1 MEVSVASVAI
11 IGSGISGLSAA
22 YSLDK
27 DFDVHVFEQDDRP
40 GGHASTVVV
49 SDPLGD
55 VGVDTGFM
63 VFNPPN
69 YPKLTKFFAELNVPL
84 TEHSGG
90 FNFFDVDAGTYYGTE
105 EFEKDEAYVRANYGP
120 EFISVWEQADR
131 LLREAP
137 RHIMEGK
144 CQIPLEEYLRTYGY
158 TDDFINGYMIQI
170 SCSYWSVPVEVTLN
184 SPAVMVIGMFL
195 NHGKDGL
202 GGKGVKWLAVKGG
215 AKGYLDIL
223 IGGLKRPPRL
233 NAAVTSVRALADGV
247 EVQTGGSW
255 EKFDYA
261 IVATHADQALKL
273 LDNPSVKQREILG
286 TFEYNRCSTVLHTDS
301 SVMPVPPH
309 RWKSWNYGCM
319 TVDGKRRPY
328 LVYHMNSI
336 QGFKAEQDYFVS
348 LDSPLPI
355 DPAKVIKTFDYE
367 HPVITIESSKMQA
380 RLPSINDD
388 GPLYFAGS
396 YFSVR
401 DLGPD
406 FVGFH
411 ESGVYSGT
419 QAARLVKRHA
429 AAPIGKTA

>member
-1 MEVSVASVAI
+1 M
-11 IGSGISGLSAA
+11 
-22 YSLDK
+22 
-27 DFDVHVFEQDDRP
+27 
-40 GGHASTVVV
+40 
-49 SDPLGD
+49 
-55 VGVDTGFM
+55 
-63 VFNPPN
+63 
-69 YPKLTKFFAELNVPL
+69 
-84 TEHSGG
+84 
-90 FNFFDVDAGTYYGTE
+90 
-105 EFEKDEAYVRANYGP
+105 
-120 EFISVWEQADR
+120 
-131 LLREAP
+131 
-137 RHIMEGK
+137 
-144 CQIPLEEYLRTYGY
+144 
-158 TDDFINGYMIQI
+158 
-170 SCSYWSVPVEVTLN
+170 
-184 SPAVMVIGMFL
+184 
-195 NHGKDGL
+195 
-202 GGKGVKWLAVKGG
+202 KWLAVKGG